1 MQGLKK
7 TDKIFLRVPNWRGGA
22 VMTSPALSALKGLY
36 PQARITVLAKPGV
49 SPIYEN
55 NPDVSSIIVYEG
67 GGRHEGLGGMLRL
80 AMELKKEKFDLAVLF
95 QNAFEA
101 AFISF
106 LARIPEGA
114 GYARDLRTALLTRP
128 VRLTEGIKGRHQV
141 FYYLNIIKE
150 LGGSVS
156 FTEAPLPGIYLNGD
170 EIKKAERF
178 MEENG
183 FGRGGLFFG
192 VSPGASYG
200 PAKRW
205 GIEGFREVIE
215 RITGDI
221 GASAVI
227 FGGKDDAGVAEK
239 LSGRLTVRHLNLAGK
254 TTLREFIALATR
266 MRFFICNDSGP
277 MHGAAAL
284 GGPTVA
290 IFGSTDPLLTGPL
303 ARRVSGLGR
312 ERECGPG
319 FQSPGSYEQYGVFAV
334 LVLADQVGVA
344 IADPKEAV

>member
-7 TDKIFLRVPNWRGGA
+7 TDKIFLRVPNWLGDA
-22 VMTSPALSALKGLY
+22 VISLPALSALKGLY

-67 GGRHEGLGGMLRL
+67 GGRLGGMLKL

-101 AFISF
+101 ALISF
-106 LARIPEGA
+106 LARISERA

-128 VRLTEGIKGRHQV
+128 VRLTEEIRGRHQV
-141 FYYLNIIKE
+141 FYYLNIIKK

-156 FTEAPLPGIYLNGD
+156 FTGAPLPVIYLNGD

-178 MEENG
+178 MEGNG

-239 LSGRLTVRHLNLAGK
+239 LSGRLTARHLNLAGK
-254 TTLREFIALATR
+254 TTLREFIALATL

-277 MHGAAAL
+277 MHVAAAL
-284 GGPTVA
+284 GVPTVA
-290 IFGSTDPLLTGPL
+290 IFGSTDPFLTGPL
-303 ARRVSGLGR
+303 GKRVSVLR
-312 ERECGPG
+312 KKIEC
-319 FQSPGSYEQYGVFAV
+319 SPCFKRQCPFGHYRCMSVISAEDVYAASKAVF
-334 LVLADQVGVA
+334 
-344 IADPKEAV
+344 KEAV